1 MNIKI
6 GGIKMSHWKQFAE
19 ILDLE
24 MEQEFVLTDVNGNR
38 KNEYIYKIT
47 EDGLLYKMPTLV
59 KWSKSS
65 SVNWSNSSSC
75 TILRLLNGDYKV
87 LAKPWKPTK
96 GETYWHYGTER
107 GEAFLTTWCFDS
119 IDLCRWKA
127 GNCFKTRE
135 EAETKG
141 KEIMEQIQKEYEEN

>member
-1 MNIKI
+1 
-6 GGIKMSHWKQFAE
+6 MSHWKQFAE

-24 MEQEFVLTDVNGNR
+24 LEQEFVLINVDDGNR

-47 EDGLLYKMPTLV
+47 EDGLLYKMPTQYV
-59 KWSKSS
+59 NWSKSS
-65 SVNWSNSSSC
+65 SS
-75 TILRLLNGDYKV
+75 TIVKLLNGNYKA

-119 IDLCRWKA
+119 IDLCRWKV

-135 EAETKG
+135 EAEAKG
-141 KEIMEQIQKEYEEN
+141 KESMEQIQKEYEEN